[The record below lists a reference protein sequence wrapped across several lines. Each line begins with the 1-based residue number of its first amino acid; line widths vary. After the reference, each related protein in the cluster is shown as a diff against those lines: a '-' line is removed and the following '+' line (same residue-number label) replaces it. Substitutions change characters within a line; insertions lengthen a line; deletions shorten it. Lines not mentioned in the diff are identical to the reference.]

1 MGKSRITVSFGLV
14 MLAIMVIGVLTYVS
28 ILGEN
33 GKIDRM
39 IGEYFNNVKSGNYL
53 EASNSFASN
62 VQGNQRSGDEQSEA
76 FNFFLELTLLKHY
89 TLLDQY
95 DYMVEL
101 KKSDFWIPFVSD
113 DSVRVSVLLKKKDE
127 QGILHA
133 GSRSQRGV
141 PLNNFIVVVR
151 ERGAWKIRQFNIA
164 DSALAGMYTELRTG
178 IELNRYVQKT
188 SDGFQLKNAHLNLMT
203 LSPLDK
209 RVLRFS
215 LYTIQKS
222 LGSELLPKAEKK
234 SNLF

>member
-1 MGKSRITVSFGLV
+1 MRKPRLTVSFALV
-14 MLAIMVIGVLTYVS
+14 MLAIIVIGVLTYVS

-33 GKIDRM
+33 DKIDRM

-62 VQGNQRSGDEQSEA
+62 VQGNQRSDDEQRET

-95 DYMVEL
+95 DYTVEL
-101 KKSDFWIPFVSD
+101 KKSDFWIPYVSD
-113 DSVRVSVLLKKKDE
+113 NRVRVGILLKKKDE
-127 QGILHA
+127 QGIFRA
-133 GSRSQRGV
+133 GSHSQGGV

-151 ERGAWKIRQFNIA
+151 ERGAWKIRQFNIT
-164 DSALAGMYTELRTG
+164 DSAIADMYTELRTG
-178 IELNRYVQKT
+178 VELNRYVQRT